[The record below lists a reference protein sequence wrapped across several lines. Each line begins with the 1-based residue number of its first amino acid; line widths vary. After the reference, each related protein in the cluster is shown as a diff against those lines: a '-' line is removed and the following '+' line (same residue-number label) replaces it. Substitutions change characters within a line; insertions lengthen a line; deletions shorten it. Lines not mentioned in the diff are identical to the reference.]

1 MLENLLPAPVIFL
14 VVIGI
19 LVWVFLELTRHGRL
33 MYAIGSNERAA
44 SLTGT
49 NVNNYKILAYMISGV
64 LASIGGM
71 LLAARLGRGDIASG
85 TNLLLD
91 AVAAALIGFAVL
103 GAAKPN
109 AFGTAMGALFVGIL
123 LQGLTMMN
131 APYYTQDFIKGLV
144 LGHRPC
150 LHLLAFGPEGRRP
163 LSKTNHL
170 TEENSMK
177 IIRRKALALFAG
189 LAAAAVTLP
198 AGFAAAADMPA
209 PLDNPGDV
217 KIALVRYLST
227 GDFFQ
232 AYLSGVEK
240 QAEAL
245 GVDLRVLDSR
255 QDAALQAD
263 MVDQA
268 IALGVDGIIIQH
280 GLTESMKEA
289 AQRAVDAGIKVVAF
303 DVNVENPAIPQ
314 IEQSDYLLGKL
325 ALEQAI
331 KDNGTDWKAGYV
343 YVPGI
348 APLDRRHVAW
358 EEVKAANPGIV
369 EAAQMGTLDNP
380 IANSNANQA
389 RSVLQANPDISVF
402 FAPYDEFAKGVKI
415 AVDEAG
421 MSQDIKIYSADV
433 STADISAM
441 REPDS
446 AWAATVATNPAVVG
460 EVSVR
465 ALAIMLTGGEPG
477 AQVVVPPTLI
487 TQDFLIENDIKNME
501 ELSAKMPQF
510 AHADVA
516 MTDWMPLPAR

>member
-1 MLENLLPAPVIFL
+1 MQIVRKYVKQFFSA
-14 VVIGI
+14 
-19 LVWVFLELTRHGRL
+19 T
-33 MYAIGSNERAA
+33 
-44 SLTGT
+44 
-49 NVNNYKILAYMISGV
+49 
-64 LASIGGM
+64 
-71 LLAARLGRGDIASG
+71 LLATTGFSVAS
-85 TNLLLD
+85 
-91 AVAAALIGFAVL
+91 
-103 GAAKPN
+103 
-109 AFGTAMGALFVGIL
+109 
-123 LQGLTMMN
+123 
-131 APYYTQDFIKGLV
+131 
-144 LGHRPC
+144 
-150 LHLLAFGPEGRRP
+150 
-163 LSKTNHL
+163 
-170 TEENSMK
+170 
-177 IIRRKALALFAG
+177 
-189 LAAAAVTLP
+189 
-198 AGFAAAADMPA
+198 AADMPA
-209 PLDNPGDV
+209 PFDNAAEV

-232 AYLSGVEK
+232 AYLGGVES

-280 GLTESMKEA
+280 GLTESMKDA

-303 DVNVENPAIPQ
+303 DVNVENDAVPQ
-314 IEQSDYLLGKL
+314 IEQSDFMLGKL

-331 KDNGTDWKAGYV
+331 KDNGEKWKAGYV

-348 APLDRRHVAW
+348 APLDRRNEAW
-358 EEVKAANPGIV
+358 LEIQETYPGIEEVAV
-369 EAAQMGTLDNP
+369 FGTLDNP

-389 RSVLQANPDISVF
+389 RSVLQANPDINVM

-421 MSQDIKIYSADV
+421 LNDQIKIYSADI

-465 ALAIMLTGGEPG
+465 TLAMMLAGEDPG
-477 AQVVVPPTLI
+477 SSVIVPPTLI
-487 TQDFLIENDIKNME
+487 TQELLNEQDIKNMSD
-501 ELSAKMPQF
+501 LSASMPEF
-510 AHADVA
+510 AHADVSVPE
-516 MTDWMPLPAR
+516 WLPLPAR